1 MVTPFNPFPKLIGV
15 VNPGPWA
22 IYFRD
27 SKPNKNGTL
36 WHKCLLCE
44 KLGRARP

>member
-36 WHKCLLCE
+36 CCSNVKMS
-44 KLGRARP
+44 P